1 MSGIELHPVFEE
13 NLAAAKQQLEAVREK
28 LAALTDSAAEWSK
41 QGAEAAV
48 SDARELVG
56 PRLETLREALQQL
69 VLYLSELFERYV
81 DEERRA
87 QIAEVSELVQQ
98 VAESSLQQLRD
109 AAATVSS
116 GDARELASAYVSEQV
131 VFVQEKAA
139 QLKELAVAKHDEARA
154 TVEETAAQLK
164 ELAAAKQEDVRAT
177 VDDVRAK
184 VEGNVQAAADRLAD
198 LKTEAESLQASVAE
212 WRAKDT
218 DAALAD
224 LQAAIGPQVRR
235 LEESVRVY
243 RARLVEV
250 YEEQVDEESRAHLE
264 ASVEQFH
271 AVLSQVKDTAA
282 EITSK
287 SVGEHSASLREAG
300 VRLTALA
307 SDYTTPL
314 YEKLPKTEDLR
325 ATFDENLAVAK
336 ERLATLKREVE
347 GVQASA
353 AEWSAKGTDAALADL
368 KAVIDP
374 RARRVAELIAQLSE
388 WTARMY
394 ATYVDEDSRA
404 RLEEF
409 GARFKEVVEGAGA
422 HLQEAAARAAS
433 GDAKA
438 LAQQYVA
445 STVDKL
451 KVAAATLAEP
461 HRATIDAKVQEVL
474 GSIEQVQDVVTAKC
488 PGVND
493 NVKEIQS
500 LSGASDRSLP
510 ARAFLI
516 SLLLIETVMIL
527 LTTGLGAAKKT
538 WYKPTG
544 EAGKT
549 EEAAPAAEAAAAEH
563 ASE

>member
-177 VDDVRAK
+177 VGDV
-184 VEGNVQAAADRLAD
+184 
-198 LKTEAESLQASVAE
+198 
-212 WRAKDT
+212 
-218 DAALAD
+218 
-224 LQAAIGPQVRR
+224 
-235 LEESVRVY
+235 
-243 RARLVEV
+243 
-250 YEEQVDEESRAHLE
+250 
-264 ASVEQFH
+264 
-271 AVLSQVKDTAA
+271 
-282 EITSK
+282 
-287 SVGEHSASLREAG
+287 
-300 VRLTALA
+300 
-307 SDYTTPL
+307 
-314 YEKLPKTEDLR
+314 R

-374 RARRVAELIAQLSE
+374 RVDQLRELSE
-388 WTARMY
+388 WVAGLY
-394 ATYVDEDSRA
+394 AQHVDEERRA
-404 RLEEF
+404 
-409 GARFKEVVEGAGA
+409 
-422 HLQEAAARAAS
+422 
-433 GDAKA
+433 
-438 LAQQYVA
+438 
-445 STVDKL
+445 
-451 KVAAATLAEP
+451 
-461 HRATIDAKVQEVL
+461 
-474 GSIEQVQDVVTAKC
+474 
-488 PGVND
+488 
-493 NVKEIQS
+493 
-500 LSGASDRSLP
+500 
-510 ARAFLI
+510 
-516 SLLLIETVMIL
+516 
-527 LTTGLGAAKKT
+527 
-538 WYKPTG
+538 
-544 EAGKT
+544 
-549 EEAAPAAEAAAAEH
+549 
-563 ASE
+563 

>member
-177 VDDVRAK
+177 VGDV
-184 VEGNVQAAADRLAD
+184 
-198 LKTEAESLQASVAE
+198 
-212 WRAKDT
+212 
-218 DAALAD
+218 
-224 LQAAIGPQVRR
+224 
-235 LEESVRVY
+235 
-243 RARLVEV
+243 
-250 YEEQVDEESRAHLE
+250 
-264 ASVEQFH
+264 
-271 AVLSQVKDTAA
+271 
-282 EITSK
+282 
-287 SVGEHSASLREAG
+287 
-300 VRLTALA
+300 
-307 SDYTTPL
+307 
-314 YEKLPKTEDLR
+314 R